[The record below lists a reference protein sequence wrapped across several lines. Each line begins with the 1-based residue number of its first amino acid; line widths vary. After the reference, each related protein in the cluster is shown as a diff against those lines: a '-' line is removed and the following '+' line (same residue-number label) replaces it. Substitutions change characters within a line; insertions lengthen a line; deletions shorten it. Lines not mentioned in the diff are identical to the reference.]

1 VRQGFAG
8 MIVDVAGREYPK
20 VVAMLGLVGI
30 NPAELGER
38 VSAGIIAGVQG
49 LLDEVA
55 QDPSHPR
62 RQAFDEL
69 VATYVGRLGQD
80 QAFRA
85 RVDQAKR
92 EFPGPPG
99 GGHRPA
105 RPVGRPAR
113 LAGSGHAARRIPGCA
128 VTWPL
133 PPVALGASLA
143 DNPALRE
150 SFNEHLERTVETLAP
165 ELRDG
170 LAHHIATTMKAWKDE
185 DLVREVEV
193 SVGRDLQF
201 IRLNGTFVGGLIGL
215 ALYALTHLR
224 SLTFRLIMSLRIS
237 SNFDSGAIEVLSLSA
252 CRRHPPAHPGRSGR
266 GWRRGLSPVVPL
278 PPPWARRGRPCA
290 WSSRTPPRR
299 PIPDGWPDY
308 RCVASYDRRN
318 WFRIAGTRYENGQ
331 LDRRAH
337 ARAQQHLLRLLR
349 ALFARAPPGP
359 ARPRRDVALRLGRN
373 LGSHGGGRDLDLVTV
388 GRPAPGKAAGVD
400 HRPPASGRE
409 HGRVVRRGPPRTPA
423 RRRRPGGARIREKA
437 VLYIV
442 PNMNPDGAMRGNLRT
457 NAAGANLNR
466 EWRDPSRSA
475 APRSSSCA
483 RPWRQRGALF
493 LDIHGDE
500 ALPYVFFS
508 TAEEVPGFTDAQRGA
523 QARFVEA
530 FRAASPDFQT
540 EHGYLSPAASATSC

>member
-1 VRQGFAG
+1 MAHPDKVAGLVRMKRLATGGLVAVALLLVLARIQGWGWVAAFAEAALIGALADWFAVVALFRHPLGLPIPHTAILPRNKARLADNLAEFIRDRFLDTASLVARLRSAQPADRLAAWLRQPANADLLAGRLVVVFAEAVDFMDDPRVRRLFLHALRRRAGSLDMADGLGRLLEVMTEHGRHQALLDEGIERLGHWLEEPGVRQGFAG

-92 EFPGPPG
+92 EFLA
-99 GGHRPA
+99 HPA
-105 RPVGRPAR
+105 VGTALRDLWDDLRAWLGR
-113 LAGSGHAARRIPGCA
+113 DMQRADSRARRHLA
-128 VTWPL
+128 SAT
-133 PPVALGASLA
+133 VALGASLA

-215 ALYALTHLR
+215 ALYALTQ
-224 SLTFRLIMSLRIS
+224 
-237 SNFDSGAIEVLSLSA
+237 
-252 CRRHPPAHPGRSGR
+252 
-266 GWRRGLSPVVPL
+266 
-278 PPPWARRGRPCA
+278 
-290 WSSRTPPRR
+290 
-299 PIPDGWPDY
+299 Y
-308 RCVASYDRRN
+308 
-318 WFRIAGTRYENGQ
+318 
-331 LDRRAH
+331 
-337 ARAQQHLLRLLR
+337 
-349 ALFARAPPGP
+349 
-359 ARPRRDVALRLGRN
+359 
-373 LGSHGGGRDLDLVTV
+373 
-388 GRPAPGKAAGVD
+388 AA
-400 HRPPASGRE
+400 
-409 HGRVVRRGPPRTPA
+409 
-423 RRRRPGGARIREKA
+423 
-437 VLYIV
+437 
-442 PNMNPDGAMRGNLRT
+442 
-457 NAAGANLNR
+457 
-466 EWRDPSRSA
+466 
-475 APRSSSCA
+475 
-483 RPWRQRGALF
+483 
-493 LDIHGDE
+493 
-500 ALPYVFFS
+500 
-508 TAEEVPGFTDAQRGA
+508 
-523 QARFVEA
+523 
-530 FRAASPDFQT
+530 
-540 EHGYLSPAASATSC
+540 